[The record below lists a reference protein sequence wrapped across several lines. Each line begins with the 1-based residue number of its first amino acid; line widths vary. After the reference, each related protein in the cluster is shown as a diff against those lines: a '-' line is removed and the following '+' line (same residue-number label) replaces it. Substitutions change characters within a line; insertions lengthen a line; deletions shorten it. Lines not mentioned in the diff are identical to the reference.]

1 MKIKLFILS
10 FFLFPG
16 VSSATEM
23 YKCTK
28 NGHSSYQD
36 KPCGP
41 SNSQTQL
48 QTGQTNSM
56 IGCYVA
62 KFPAF
67 ESSSSGSSEPFEVRA
82 SASSGYELQFQ
93 GGTVPL
99 KRATPDELREVSK
112 GFHVHLSD
120 GFSVRWPQ
128 GTPNQKPVGVY
139 EGHGEDGKTLI
150 LAFFFMSNGLATRVS
165 CR

>member
-1 MKIKLFILS
+1 MNMKLFMLW
-10 FFLFPG
+10 LVLVPG
-16 VSSATEM
+16 VTNAAEM
-23 YKCTK
+23 YKCAK

-41 SNSQTQL
+41 ASSQTQF
-48 QTGQTNSM
+48 QNSHASSM

-62 KFPAF
+62 KFAAF
-67 ESSSSGSSEPFEVRA
+67 DSGSNGSSEQFEIRA
-82 SASSGYELQFQ
+82 SASSGSELLFQ

-120 GFSVRWPQ
+120 GFSAKWPQ

-139 EGHGEDGKTLI
+139 QGRGEDGKELI